1 MDRLSWQRHHQR
13 TTSRSISSSLSEE
26 RGPWY
31 IRALTGQTSDERR
44 EEQLALS
51 ERGLNGRLRRL
62 LFTSVHLHA
71 IGLTVS
77 MSDSRSDRLT
87 DIQIVIHTVPLSV
100 CLSELCLS
108 VYLSVYLYVPL
119 SVSLFVCN
127 VCLSICMSAIL
138 SVCLSVWTLSV
149 YWTVWTTYSHC
160 TCHPLCMYLYL

>member
-51 ERGLNGRLRRL
+51 EGGLNGRLRRL

-100 CLSELCLS
+100 CLNSVCLSICLSIDMSLSLS
-108 VYLSVYLYVPL
+108 VYLSV
-119 SVSLFVCN
+119 
-127 VCLSICMSAIL
+127 M
-138 SVCLSVWTLSV
+138 
-149 YWTVWTTYSHC
+149 
-160 TCHPLCMYLYL
+160 

>member
-62 LFTSVHLHA
+62 LFTSLHLHA

-77 MSDSRSDRLT
+77 MSDSHSDRHS
-87 DIQIVIHTVPLSV
+87 DCHPYCPAV

-108 VYLSVYLYVPL
+108 VC
-119 SVSLFVCN
+119 LF
-127 VCLSICMSAIL
+127 VCLSICPSLCQSI
-138 SVCLSVWTLSV
+138 CL
-149 YWTVWTTYSHC
+149 
-160 TCHPLCMYLYL
+160 